1 MQDSAL
7 LSTHSKLVVPCG
19 DRQHGPV
26 RLLAAALLALTA
38 CRTAAPDPATARAE
52 DFAAFDAFV
61 RGSYAYLDSKATAWE
76 RVVAELAP
84 AARSV
89 PDRMAFLHVLED
101 ALDQLYDG
109 HCMLNT
115 NADDSWRPVPA
126 ELALET
132 RDGRR
137 LVTAVQR
144 GSRAEEVG
152 VRLGDEL
159 LSRDGVPLDA
169 LVAQRRPRFLARP
182 DPAAEDWAL
191 ASAVAGQHGGRGEF
205 GVRRDRVEL
214 TLRLTTHA
222 RPHAPVE
229 WRRLEDNIGYLALAS
244 FGDARAIADVDR
256 VLEELADTR
265 ALVIDV
271 RSNTG
276 GDTAVALPILGRFLA
291 ERAQYA
297 WMARREGAGLGP
309 RWPEFVEPRGPW
321 TYTQPV
327 VVLVDPFSVSMAEGF
342 AMALQGLGRAR
353 LVGTRLAGLGAAIG
367 RVRLPHSRLSV
378 QLSTEPVYTLDGRP
392 RDALVP
398 DVRLD
403 PLASPSDDPWL
414 AAALEL
420 LR

>member
-1 MQDSAL
+1 M
-7 LSTHSKLVVPCG
+7 
-19 DRQHGPV
+19 
-26 RLLAAALLALTA
+26 RLLAATLLALGAA
-38 CRTAAPDPATARAE
+38 CRATPPDPAAARAE

-61 RGSYAYLDSKATAWE
+61 RGSYAYLDVKATDWE

-84 AARSV
+84 AARSA
-89 PDRMAFLHVLED
+89 PDRTAFLHVLED

-109 HCMLNT
+109 HGMLNT

-137 LVTAVQR
+137 LVVAVQR

-169 LVAQRRPRFLARP
+169 LVAQRRPRFLTRP
-182 DPAAEDWAL
+182 DPAAEEWAL
-191 ASAVAGQHGGRGEF
+191 ASAVAGRHDDRGEF
-205 GVRRDRVEL
+205 GVRRDGVEL

-229 WRRLEDNIGYLALAS
+229 WRRLEDDVGYLALAS

-256 VLEELADTR
+256 VLEQLADTR

-276 GDTAVALPILGRFLA
+276 GDTAVALPILGRFLT

-342 AMALQGLGRAR
+342 AMALQGLGRAQ

-367 RVRLPHSRLSV
+367 RVRLPHSRISV

-398 DVRLD
+398 DVRID
-403 PLASPSDDPWL
+403 PLSSAGDDPWL